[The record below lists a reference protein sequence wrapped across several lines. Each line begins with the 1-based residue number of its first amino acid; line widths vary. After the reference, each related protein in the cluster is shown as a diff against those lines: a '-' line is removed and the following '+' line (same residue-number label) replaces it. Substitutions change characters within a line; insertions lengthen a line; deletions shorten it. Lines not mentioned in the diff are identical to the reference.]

1 MTRNWMAISPALVLS
16 LSAGTVWAQD
26 DTPLDLERVT
36 LYRSGVGSFEWRGS
50 VQGDEDIALRFG
62 REQIND
68 ILKSM
73 VLLDLG
79 GGRIEAVGY
88 DSKEPLDRRL
98 AGFAIDVQQASS
110 LYGLLD
116 QLRGTRVRLDVQ
128 GTATQGIVIGLE
140 NRQEA
145 QEGGT
150 ISVGYVNLL
159 TERGVRSIDL
169 RQVVDLE
176 ILDERLAAELR
187 NALAALAESSGEDSA
202 TVDLRFRGDGVRP
215 VAVSYVHE
223 APVWKTSYRLV
234 LPDDSKGNQATLQG
248 WAIVENTTDADWQ
261 DVRMT
266 LVSGRPVGFTMDLYQ
281 PLYMERPEV
290 PVPIEL
296 AAGPRVYEQ
305 GTRGK
310 GGAGRFGDG
319 LESMEDAQTLRRAP
333 SPAMSR
339 LSSDQIASY
348 APSALATGQT
358 AGELFVY
365 ELDQPV
371 TIERRRSAM
380 LPILSSGVEARRVSI
395 YNENDLAAHPMRGVE
410 LTNDSGLRLM
420 PGPVSVYDAGNYAGD
435 AQIGSAGEG
444 ESRLLAYAVDLDV
457 SVQTSRQSVA
467 ELTAASIRGSVL
479 RRTRSQ
485 RETITYTIENNADD
499 ARTVLVE
506 VPKRGGWSIAS
517 EAKPAQETQTA
528 YRFEVEIGSDKTR
541 ELKVTLERIWEDAVG
556 IAENSIE
563 MLIRELRGARVS
575 REVIEA
581 LDTAAKLQAAVTA
594 AEQRLSRLDAER
606 DRIAQEQGRIRDN
619 MGSVSRDTD
628 LYRRYVRTLEEQED
642 RLDAIRGE
650 RQEAE
655 ATLEAARSRLRSF
668 LAGLRIG

>member
-1 MTRNWMAISPALVLS
+1 MRRNWTAISPALVLS
-16 LSAGTVWAQD
+16 VCAGTALTQD

-50 VQGDEDIALRFG
+50 VEGDEDIALRFG

-73 VLLDLG
+73 VLLDMG

-88 DSKEPLDRRL
+88 DSKEPMERRL
-98 AGFAIDVQQASS
+98 AGFAIDVQEASS

-116 QLRGTRVRLDVQ
+116 QLRGTRVRLDVLGTTVQ
-128 GTATQGIVIGLE
+128 GVVIGLE

-176 ILDERLAAELR
+176 ILDERLARELR
-187 NALAALAESSGEDSA
+187 DALAAMAESSGEDAA

-234 LPDDSKGNQATLQG
+234 LPDDSSGGRATLQG
-248 WAIVENTTDADWQ
+248 WAIVENTTDADWR

-281 PLYMERPEV
+281 PLFLERPEV
-290 PVPIEL
+290 PVPIEM
-296 AAGPRVYEQ
+296 AAGPRVYE
-305 GTRGK
+305 RGRGGG
-310 GGAGRFGDG
+310 GGASAFGG
-319 LESMEDAQTLRRAP
+319 
-333 SPAMSR
+333 SPAADRLERAAPEGRMSK
-339 LSSDQIASY
+339 LSSDEIANY
-348 APSALATGQT
+348 APAAMATGQT

-365 ELDQPV
+365 ELDEPV

-410 LTNDSGLRLM
+410 VTNASGLRLM

-457 SVQTSRQSVA
+457 SVQTKRESVS

-485 RETITYTIENNADD
+485 RETVTYTIENNADD
-499 ARTVLVE
+499 ERTVLVE
-506 VPKRGGWSIAS
+506 VPKRGGWSLAGK
-517 EAKPAQETQTA
+517 AKPAEETQNA
-528 YRFEVEIGSDKTR
+528 YRFEVEIGPDKTR
-541 ELKVTLERIWEDAVG
+541 ELTVTLERVWEDAVG
-556 IAENSIE
+556 IADHSIE
-563 MLIRELRGARVS
+563 MLLRELRGARVS
-575 REVIEA
+575 KEVVEA
-581 LDTAAKLQAAVTA
+581 LDTAAKLQGAVDEA
-594 AEQRLSRLDAER
+594 QQRLNRLDAER
-606 DRIAQEQGRIRDN
+606 DRITQEQGRIREN

-628 LYRRYVRTLEEQED
+628 LYRRYLNTLEQQED
-642 RLDAIRGE
+642 RLDQIRGE

-655 ATLEAARSRLRSF
+655 AALEAARARLRSY

>member
-1 MTRNWMAISPALVLS
+1 MRRNWTAISPALVLS
-16 LSAGTVWAQD
+16 VCAGTALTQD

-50 VQGDEDIALRFG
+50 VEGDEDIALRFG

-73 VLLDLG
+73 VLLDMG

-88 DSKEPLDRRL
+88 DSKEPMERRL
-98 AGFAIDVQQASS
+98 AGFAIDVQEASS
-110 LYGLLD
+110 LYGLLG
-116 QLRGTRVRLDVQ
+116 QLKGTRVRLDVLGTTIQ
-128 GTATQGIVIGLE
+128 GVVIGLE

-176 ILDERLAAELR
+176 ILDERLARELR
-187 NALAALAESSGEDSA
+187 DALAAMAESSGEDAA

-234 LPDDSKGNQATLQG
+234 LPDDSSGGRATLQG
-248 WAIVENTTDADWQ
+248 WAIVENTTDADWR

-281 PLYMERPEV
+281 PLYIERPEV
-290 PVPIEL
+290 PVPIEM
-296 AAGPRVYEQ
+296 AAGPRVYE
-305 GTRGK
+305 RGMERK
-310 GGAGRFGDG
+310 SSARGGGAMADSA
-319 LESMEDAQTLRRAP
+319 EWEAASPAP
-333 SPAMSR
+333 SGAFSR
-339 LSSDQIASY
+339 LSSEQMANN
-348 APSALATGQT
+348 APSAMATGQT

-410 LTNDSGLRLM
+410 VTNASGLRLM

-457 SVQTSRQSVA
+457 SVQTKRESVS

-485 RETITYTIENNADD
+485 RETVTYTMENNADD
-499 ARTVLVE
+499 GRTVLVE
-506 VPKRGGWSIAS
+506 VPKRGGWSLAGK
-517 EAKPAQETQTA
+517 AKPAEETQNA
-528 YRFEVEIGSDKTR
+528 YRFEVEIGPDKTR
-541 ELKVTLERIWEDAVG
+541 ELTVTLERVWEDAVG
-556 IAENSIE
+556 IADHSIE

-575 REVIEA
+575 KEVVEA
-581 LDTAAKLQAAVTA
+581 LDTAAKLQAAVDEA
-594 AEQRLSRLDAER
+594 QQRLNRLDAER
-606 DRIAQEQGRIRDN
+606 DRIAQEQGRIREN

-628 LYRRYVRTLEEQED
+628 LYRRYLNTLEQQED

-655 ATLEAARSRLRSF
+655 AALESARARLRSY